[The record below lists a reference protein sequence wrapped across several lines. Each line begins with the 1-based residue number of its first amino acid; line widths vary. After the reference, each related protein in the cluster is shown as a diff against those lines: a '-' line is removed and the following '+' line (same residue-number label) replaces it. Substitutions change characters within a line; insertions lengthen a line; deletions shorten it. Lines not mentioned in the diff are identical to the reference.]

1 MCGYP
6 VGVFNI
12 GPGEIII
19 VALVLLI
26 AVGPEQLPGVIRRAG
41 RVVSQARSMTEGLRS
56 DFMAGMDEIERATD
70 PNAWAASAGPSDGSK
85 PEKKHTAAMAD
96 ADGSDDADGPDGVDA
111 ASSDEVD
118 ADAEAAAAAA
128 EAAEDAAV
136 DEHFDDDSDDDS
148 DGEDSDDSAADDVA
162 NGNSDNGRSTVGDAP
177 DDPSDEDAV
186 VAAGDD
192 DGTDAS

>member
-85 PEKKHTAAMAD
+85 PEKKHSAVMAD
-96 ADGSDDADGPDGVDA
+96 AADGSDD
-111 ASSDEVD
+111 VD
-118 ADAEAAAAAA
+118 ADAEAAAAEA
-128 EAAEDAAV
+128 EAAEDRAV
-136 DEHFDDDSDDDS
+136 DEHYDYNSDDADSDDVGFD
-148 DGEDSDDSAADDVA
+148 DVGFDDADSDDADSDDV
-162 NGNSDNGRSTVGDAP
+162 GSDGSA
-177 DDPSDEDAV
+177 SD
-186 VAAGDD
+186 DD